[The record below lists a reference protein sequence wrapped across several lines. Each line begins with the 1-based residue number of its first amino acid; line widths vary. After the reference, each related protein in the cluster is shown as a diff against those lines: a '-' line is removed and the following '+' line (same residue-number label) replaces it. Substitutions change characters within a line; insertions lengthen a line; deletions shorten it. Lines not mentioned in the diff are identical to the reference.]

1 MLFPNLLVENNS
13 TSHYFK
19 HKYTLYY
26 QRFLFRLVEMVSKF
40 YSITGEIFINFQQ
53 IECGFLQLVFHKF
66 ILNSIIC
73 GFGFKIFIKH

>member
-19 HKYTLYY
+19 HKDTLYY

-40 YSITGEIFINFQQ
+40 FSITGEIFIN
-53 IECGFLQLVFHKF
+53 IHKYST
-66 ILNSIIC
+66 N
-73 GFGFKIFIKH
+73 